1 MACQNF
7 VAGSENYLL
16 LTLTNSVTNAAETG
30 ATVTASLFHQ
40 EDGTPVSGATAV
52 SMPETATPGE
62 YFGQFDDGIGITAGE
77 RLVYE
82 ITAESAAGG
91 ITRVFRGEIPVSE

>member
-16 LTLTNSVTNAAETG
+16 LTLTNSVTNAPETG
-30 ATVTASLFHQ
+30 ATVTVDLKH

-62 YFGQFDDGIGITAGE
+62 YFGQFGDSIGITAGE
-77 RLVYE
+77 RLNYE

-91 ITRVFRGEIPVSE
+91 ITRIFRGEIPVSG